1 MLTIYLCDDDQDIA
15 KKYSAKI
22 SEILSKNDI
31 KNTIH
36 TFISGDDLIR
46 FHLNQQNSPD
56 ILFLDIEM
64 DNMNGISVAKKLR
77 TLNFVGIIVFITSS
91 KDYLL
96 DSFDVE
102 AMHYIIKGYTTP
114 VKFQEIILKA
124 AFLCSKKI
132 SQTFVCESKGVI
144 KNIAIDNI
152 SHFEISNRIVTVFYC
167 NEQFEFY
174 STLDKILEKLDSH
187 DFVRCH
193 RSFLVNMKYIKS
205 IKKDCLLTTDNHNI
219 PIGIRY
225 SEELKKKFS
234 KHHSSFLL

>member
-1 MLTIYLCDDDQDIA
+1 MLTIYLCDDDQVIA
-15 KKYSAKI
+15 SKYKSKI
-22 SEILSKNDI
+22 SDILIKNNT

-36 TFISGDDLIR
+36 TFKSGDDLIR
-46 FHLNQQNSPD
+46 FHLNQQSSPD

-77 TLNFVGIIVFITSS
+77 SLNFVGIIVFITSS

-96 DSFDVE
+96 DSFDVD
-102 AMHYIIKGYTTP
+102 AMHYVIKNHTTSS
-114 VKFQEIILKA
+114 KFEEIVLKA
-124 AFLCSKKI
+124 TFLASKKI
-132 SQTFVCESKGVI
+132 CETFVCESKGDI
-144 KNIAIDNI
+144 KNIPIDNI
-152 SHFEISNRIVTVFYC
+152 SHFEISNRIATVFYC

-174 STLDKILEKLDSH
+174 STLDKILEKLDIH

-219 PIGIRY
+219 PIGKSY
-225 SEELKKKFS
+225 SEEMKKKFS